1 MLYDLSNPLQAEQFK
16 LRVNKLYKEKKI
28 VSLSEKKKQR
38 TLNQNSYLHVILGY
52 FASQTGYTL
61 EYVKENYFK
70 RLCNKDI
77 FVVSC
82 DDRFLGKIEVLR
94 SSASLTTEEMT
105 TAINRFRNW
114 ASSEASIYLPE
125 PSEEYLLSLAE
136 IETEKYK
143 DYL

>member
-1 MLYDLSNPLQAEQFK
+1 MLYDLDNPLQAEQFK

-38 TLNQNSYLHVILGY
+38 TLNQNAYLHVILGY
-52 FASQTGYTL
+52 FASETGNTL

-70 RLCNKDI
+70 KLCNKDI

-82 DDRFLGKIEVLR
+82 DDRFLGKVEVLR

-114 ASSEASIYLPE
+114 ASSEAFIYLPE